1 MISSALRY
9 VAEHPGRAFGALARN
24 PVSVWETFHDRLVQR
39 REFQRGP
46 FTPQADAEW
55 EQKLML
61 WLGTEPYG
69 MREDFDRLWPAVIA
83 EMEARHIPT
92 GPMSF
97 AGYNDGDRG
106 FVRAVWRLVR
116 GMRPA
121 HVVETGVGHGMTSRF
136 ILEAMERNQAGRLWS
151 IDRLPLDPAMQAR
164 VGIAVGTPHPFRWRL
179 IAGTSRHRLP
189 GLLTS
194 LGEIDIFI
202 HDSLHTEKNVCF
214 ELERAWDAVRPGG
227 AIVVDDI
234 DSNWGFHT
242 FTKDRS
248 GFRTIVC
255 EAEPIRPD
263 PRRFNGKGL
272 FGIILKDR

>member
-1 MISSALRY
+1 MISAALRY
-9 VAEHPGRAFGALARN
+9 VAEHPGRAFGALTRN
-24 PVSVWETFHDRLVQR
+24 PVSVWDKFRDRLVQK
-39 REFQRGP
+39 RELERGP
-46 FTPQADAEW
+46 YTPPSDGQW
-55 EQKLML
+55 EQKLAL
-61 WLGTEPYG
+61 RLGTEPYDV
-69 MREDFDRLWPAVIA
+69 REDFDRLWPTVIA
-83 EMEARHIPT
+83 DMEGRHIPI

-136 ILEAMERNQAGRLWS
+136 ILEAMERNGAGRLWS
-151 IDRLPLDPAMQAR
+151 IDRPPLDPAMQAQ
-164 VGIAVGTPHPFRWRL
+164 VGIAVSTPHPFRWKL
-179 IAGTSRHRLP
+179 IAGTSRRCLP

-194 LGEIDIFI
+194 IGQIDIFI

-214 ELERAWDAVRPGG
+214 ELECAWKAVKPGG
-227 AIVVDDI
+227 VIVVDDI

-242 FTKDRS
+242 FTQNRS
-248 GFRTIVC
+248 GFQTVVC

>member
-1 MISSALRY
+1 MISAALRY

-39 REFQRGP
+39 REFKRGP
-46 FTPQADAEW
+46 FTPDADPEW
-55 EQKLML
+55 ERKLML

-69 MREDFDRLWPAVIA
+69 MREEFAELWTAVIA
-83 EMEARHIPT
+83 EMESRHIPT

-97 AGYNDGDRG
+97 AGYNDGDCG

-116 GMRPA
+116 GMRAA
-121 HVVETGVGHGMTSRF
+121 HVVETGVGHGITSRF
-136 ILEAMERNQAGRLWS
+136 ILDAMERNRSGRLWS

-164 VGIAVGTPHPFRWRL
+164 VGIAVGTPHPFRWKL
-179 IAGTSRHRLP
+179 IAGTSRQRLP

-194 LGEIDIFI
+194 LGEIDIFV

-234 DSNWGFHT
+234 DSNWGFHA
-242 FTKDRS
+242 FTKRRS
-248 GFRTIVC
+248 DIRTIVC